1 MTLVEEGESGVPMV
15 AMPFVSPLI
24 PALQREGLG
33 VHWDTMHI
41 PTLIERKRE
50 GGSLTGDEI
59 RALIAGFTTGEVP
72 EYQMSALAMAI
83 YFKGMSEAETAALT
97 DAMLHSGGTLT
108 WGKDDPPRVD
118 KHSTG
123 GIGDKTSLILAPL
136 LACDGLWVPMI
147 SGRGLGITGGTLDK
161 LDSIPGFKTSLS
173 EEDIRRV
180 VESVG
185 CVMVGQTA
193 NICPAD
199 KKLYA
204 LRDVTGT
211 VPSIPLI
218 IASIMSKKLAEGL
231 NRLVLDVKFGSG
243 AFMKK
248 REDAEKLAAGLAGT
262 GNSLGVKTSYL
273 LTPMDEPL
281 GESAGNALEVAEC
294 VRCLQGG
301 GPHDLEALT
310 LDLAAAVSDSS
321 RDQLQTWLHDGTA
334 WKRFQQMVAA
344 QGGDAESLERLTQ
357 IHAAP
362 VIRELKAASS
372 GVVRKVDAGT
382 VGVTCVQLGAGRAK
396 AADAIDYA
404 VGVDQII
411 KTGTT
416 VRTGDVLMRVHAS
429 SETKADEAMQALV
442 GAVAVVG

>member
-1 MTLVEEGESGVPMV
+1 
-15 AMPFVSPLI
+15 
-24 PALQREGLG
+24 
-33 VHWDTMHI
+33 MHI

-50 GGSLTGDEI
+50 GGSLTPDEI
-59 RALIAGFTTGEVP
+59 RGIIHGFTSGAIP

-83 YFKGMSEAETAALT
+83 FFRGMSEEETAALT
-97 DAMLHSGGTLT
+97 DAMLNSGETLT
-108 WGKDDPPRVD
+108 WAENDPLRVD

-123 GIGDKTSLILAPL
+123 GIGDKTSLILSPL

-161 LDSIPGFKTSLS
+161 LDSIPGFKTSLT
-173 EEDIRRV
+173 EAEIRRV
-180 VESVG
+180 IAEVG

-231 NRLVLDVKFGSG
+231 NRLVLDVKYGSG
-243 AFMKK
+243 AFMKTL
-248 REDAEKLAAGLAGT
+248 EQAEQLAAGLAGT
-262 GNSLGVKTSYL
+262 GNALGVKTSFL
-273 LTPMDEPL
+273 LTPMEEPL

-301 GPHDLEALT
+301 GPPDLEKLT
-310 LDLAAAVSDSS
+310 LDLAAEVSNSS
-321 RDQLQTWLHDGTA
+321 RDQFRVWLHDGTA

-344 QGGDAESLERLTQ
+344 QGGEVDALEKLTQ
-357 IHAAP
+357 MQAAP
-362 VIRELKAASS
+362 VIREFKADRAGVLK
-372 GVVRKVDAGT
+372 RMDAGT
-382 VGVTCVQLGAGRAK
+382 IGITCVQLGAGRAT
-396 AADAIDYA
+396 ATDAIDHA
-404 VGVDQII
+404 VGIDQIA
-411 KTGTT
+411 KVGAE
-416 VRTGDVLMRVHAS
+416 VRSGDVLMRIHAA
-429 SETKADEAMQALV
+429 SEPALKEAFAKLNH
-442 GAVAVVG
+442 AVLIE